1 MVALPDFL
9 LVGAPKAGAGGRL
22 PARLRAREV
31 PDRPRL
37 GPGPGSPIRAKA
49 FQGWEGAEPLPG
61 VCGRAP
67 CRGCAAEPTAGGVG
81 AEPLPG
87 WRGGPP

>member
-37 GPGPGSPIRAKA
+37 GARAGNPDPGEGLPGVGGGP
-49 FQGWEGAEPLPG
+49 EPLP
-61 VCGRAP
+61 
-67 CRGCAAEPTAGGVG
+67 GCAAEPPAGGVG
-81 AEPLPG
+81 AEPLAG
-87 WRGGPP
+87 VEGRPP